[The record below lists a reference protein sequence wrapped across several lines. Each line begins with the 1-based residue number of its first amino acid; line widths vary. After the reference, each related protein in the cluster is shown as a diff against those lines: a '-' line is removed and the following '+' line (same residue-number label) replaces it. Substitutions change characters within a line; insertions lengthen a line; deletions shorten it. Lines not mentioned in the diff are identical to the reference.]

1 MATVDDVLG
10 RMHSQAAGL
19 RPGGPPERK
28 LQGQLAGWIPLAA
41 NSRRVLESLDPRPGE
56 HPDFYGAL
64 ESLSRR
70 RRVSAGKP
78 DADLEALARTV
89 GALGDILDRYP
100 TAVATAGQAQR
111 SMLQASIQAALYA
124 AARSTLS
131 LAAGT
136 EPTGMLISKVAEAT
150 EFAALLPPRARES
163 ILEGLTVPRLT
174 AESVD
179 GAVQL
184 WLGAAEGTFTN
195 YQLFTGIALQE
206 AAATLSLLSRIS
218 AGTLREAARRQ
229 IIDAGSAR
237 QAADLMD
244 GAAAA
249 WRKASA
255 WPPFIQLGGR
265 APEHHSAVQSVR
277 DALTGPPLARITLR
291 EKVHALRS
299 AAIAAATI
307 GRLQAGAVLWAVDSG
322 GLWVAHPRPNLRPP
336 GVQRRQVRFDW
347 EPMSPDLPSGVLLA
361 ERAYTARKAQQAATE
376 AIDEAV
382 RPAIIGSDAS
392 DLDLVDNRITAGR
405 WEGIGVP
412 ARTRKPE
419 DGVWP
424 LSSQQ
429 RPSIT
434 R

>member
-10 RMHSQAAGL
+10 RMHRQAAGL
-19 RPGGPPERK
+19 RPGGSPERK
-28 LQGQLAGWIPLAA
+28 LQEQLAGWIPLAA

-56 HPDFYGAL
+56 HPDLYGAL
-64 ESLSRR
+64 ESLARP
-70 RRVSAGKP
+70 RRVSAGRP
-78 DADLEALARTV
+78 DPDLEALARTV
-89 GALGDILDRYP
+89 GALGDILDSFP
-100 TAVATAGQAQR
+100 KAVATAGQAQR

-131 LAAGT
+131 CAAGT
-136 EPTGMLISKVAEAT
+136 EPAGMLISKVAEAT

-163 ILEGLTVPRLT
+163 ILEGLTVTRLT

-179 GAVQL
+179 GAVRL
-184 WLGAAEGTFTN
+184 WLKAAEGTLTN

-218 AGTLREAARRQ
+218 ADTLREAARRQ

-237 QAADLMD
+237 QAAGLMD

-255 WPPFIQLGGR
+255 WPSSVQLGGR
-265 APEHHSAVQSVR
+265 APEHHLAVHSVR
-277 DALTGPPLARITLR
+277 EALSGPQFTRLTLR
-291 EKVHALRS
+291 EKVHLLRS

-307 GRLQAGAVLWAVDSG
+307 GQLQAGAVLWVVDSG
-322 GLWVAHPRPNLRPP
+322 GLWVGQPRPNLRPP
-336 GVQRRQVRFDW
+336 GVQRRQVKFDW
-347 EPMSPDLPSGVLLA
+347 EPMSPDHPFGVLLA

-376 AIDEAV
+376 AIDEAI
-382 RPAIIGSDAS
+382 RPAIIGSEPG
-392 DLDLVDNRITAGR
+392 DLGLVDNRITAGR
-405 WEGIGVP
+405 WERIGVA

-419 DGVWP
+419 DGAWP
-424 LSSQQ
+424 LTSHQ
-429 RPSIT
+429 RPPVT

>member
-10 RMHSQAAGL
+10 RMHRQAAGL

-28 LQGQLAGWIPLAA
+28 LQEQMAGWIPLAA

-56 HPDFYGAL
+56 HPDLYGAL
-64 ESLSRR
+64 ESLTRR

-78 DADLEALARTV
+78 DPDLEALARTV
-89 GALGDILDRYP
+89 GALGDILDSYP

-111 SMLQASIQAALYA
+111 SMLQASIQAALHA

-131 LAAGT
+131 FAAGT
-136 EPTGMLISKVAEAT
+136 EPAGMLISKVAEAT

-163 ILEGLTVPRLT
+163 ILEGLTVTRLT
-174 AESVD
+174 AETVD

-184 WLGAAEGTFTN
+184 WLKAAEVTFTN

-237 QAADLMD
+237 HAAGLMD

-255 WPPFIQLGGR
+255 WPPSIQLGGR
-265 APEHHSAVQSVR
+265 APDHHLAVHSVR
-277 DALTGPPLARITLR
+277 AALTGPPLTRLTLR

-299 AAIAAATI
+299 AAFAAATI
-307 GRLQAGAVLWAVDSG
+307 GRLQAAAVLWAVDSG
-322 GLWVAHPRPNLRPP
+322 GLWVARQRPNLRPP
-336 GVQRRQVRFDW
+336 GVQRRHVRFDW
-347 EPMSPDLPSGVLLA
+347 EAMPPDHPSGVLLA
-361 ERAYTARKAQQAATE
+361 ERAYTARKAQQAATQ

-382 RPAIIGSDAS
+382 GPIIRSDAG
-392 DLDLVDNRITAGR
+392 DLALVDNRITAGR
-405 WEGIGVP
+405 WERIGVAAP
-412 ARTRKPE
+412 TRKPE
-419 DGVWP
+419 HEVWSLP
-424 LSSQQ
+424 DQH
-429 RPSIT
+429 RTNVP